1 MASYMWKGW
10 WVRGATP
17 VAMVS
22 SSRGACRRSIHSP
35 GEARTPPRGRTREMG
50 RPETTFPPDEEE
62 SSMSSRVLLLADDRA
77 VVRVLGSG
85 LPTADFGDSSRLR
98 VGQLVVAVGNPLG
111 FQATVTAGVIS
122 ALGRTLRAENGRLIE
137 NVIQTD
143 AALNPGNSGGP
154 LADSR
159 GRVIGINTA
168 VIAGSQGLCFAIPSN
183 TATWVASQLIREG
196 RVRRAY
202 LGIAAETVPLD
213 RRVALAHRLET
224 PTAVRI
230 REVHPG
236 TAAARAGLRV
246 GDLIVGAGDQEVRTL
261 DDLLRVL
268 GHHTP
273 GTPLGLRLLRTG
285 EAVVLTP
292 VPDDLPDDR

>member
-77 VVRVLGSG
+77 VPTGEGSGGEGDDREALDAYSRTVVSVVERVGPAVVSLAVTRPAPDRLRQRGLPEVRGAGSGLVITPDGFILTNSHVVRGAGQVTVQLVDGRVLPSSDLAVVRVLGSG

-111 FQATVTAGVIS
+111 FQATVTAGVI
-122 ALGRTLRAENGRLIE
+122 T
-137 NVIQTD
+137 
-143 AALNPGNSGGP
+143 
-154 LADSR
+154 
-159 GRVIGINTA
+159 
-168 VIAGSQGLCFAIPSN
+168 
-183 TATWVASQLIREG
+183 
-196 RVRRAY
+196 
-202 LGIAAETVPLD
+202 
-213 RRVALAHRLET
+213 
-224 PTAVRI
+224 
-230 REVHPG
+230 
-236 TAAARAGLRV
+236 
-246 GDLIVGAGDQEVRTL
+246 
-261 DDLLRVL
+261 
-268 GHHTP
+268 
-273 GTPLGLRLLRTG
+273 
-285 EAVVLTP
+285 
-292 VPDDLPDDR
+292 